1 METLKKLN
9 LVWSGSLLTIGII
22 TLIINVIP
30 RLGIELPAWSRIVLA
45 VFDLIAVFLL
55 SFTTVWK
62 MKYRK

>member
-1 METLKKLN
+1 METLKKVN

-45 VFDLIAVFLL
+45 VLNMIAVFLL
-55 SFTTVWK
+55 AFTTVWK

>member
-1 METLKKLN
+1 METLKRVN

-30 RLGIELPAWSRIVLA
+30 KLGIELPIWSRIVLA
-45 VFDLIAVFLL
+45 VLNMIAVLLL